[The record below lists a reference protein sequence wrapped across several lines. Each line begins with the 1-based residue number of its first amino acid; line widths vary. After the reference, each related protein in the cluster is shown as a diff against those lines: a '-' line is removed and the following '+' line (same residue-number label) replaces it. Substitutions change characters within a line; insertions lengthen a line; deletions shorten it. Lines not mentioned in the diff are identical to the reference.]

1 MKNVDREDSELSSR
15 PDSSPSGDGAVTTNS
30 GNLKS
35 AEQDKL
41 EQVRYCALSSSCNV
55 SSIKQHL
62 NFSPQIR
69 YLGYLRT

>member
-15 PDSSPSGDGAVTTNS
+15 PDSSPGGDGAVTTNS

-41 EQVRYCALSSSCNV
+41 EQVRYCDGISENN
-55 SSIKQHL
+55 I
-62 NFSPQIR
+62 
-69 YLGYLRT
+69 